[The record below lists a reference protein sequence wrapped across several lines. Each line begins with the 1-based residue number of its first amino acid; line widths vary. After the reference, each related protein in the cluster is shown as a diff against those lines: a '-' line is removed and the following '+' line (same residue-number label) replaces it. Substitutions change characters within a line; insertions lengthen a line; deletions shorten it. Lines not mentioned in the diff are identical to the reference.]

1 MLPDPAKNRFPIDE
15 SPTEMAWVQMIG
27 PLLTAGLGGLF
38 SERADDLS
46 GIFAI
51 LDIGCGPGDWVL
63 SVASKYPDIQVTG
76 IEISEQ
82 MIKDANAHAR
92 ARGFENAHFRVM
104 DATQPLDFPNGTFD
118 LVNARGITGF
128 MNPELWP
135 KILGESYR
143 ILRPGGTFR
152 ITELSEPLTNSAAT
166 GKLWGLFAR
175 SMSATG
181 RNYDPEGRHMG
192 IVHQLP
198 RLLREAGLQNI
209 QIRGHG
215 IDYSAGTPTW
225 EGWYQNF
232 SVVLKL
238 IQPFFMKLGLAT
250 EEEFD
255 RLYQQMLL
263 DMHSDQFTGLAPY
276 FTFWGTKPGES
287 R

>member
-1 MLPDPAKNRFPIDE
+1 MLPDPAKNRFPIEE
-15 SPTEMAWVQMIG
+15 SATEMAWVQMIG
-27 PLLTAGLGGLF
+27 PLLTAGMGGLF
-38 SERADDLS
+38 AERSDDLS
-46 GIFAI
+46 GISAV
-51 LDIGCGPGDWVL
+51 LDIGCGPGDWTL
-63 SVASKYPDIQVTG
+63 SVASKYPHIQSTG
-76 IEISEQ
+76 IDISEP

-92 ARGFENAHFRVM
+92 ARGFSNAHFRVM
-104 DATQPLDFPNGTFD
+104 DATQPLDFPDASFD
-118 LVNARGITGF
+118 LVNARAMTGF
-128 MNPELWP
+128 LNPQLWP

-152 ITELSEPLTNSAAT
+152 ITELSEPLSNSAAT

-175 SMSATG
+175 AMSATG

-198 RLLREAGLQNI
+198 KLLREAGFQNI
-209 QIRGHG
+209 SIRGHG

-238 IQPFFMKLGLAT
+238 IKPFFMKLGLAT

-255 RLYQQMLL
+255 RLYQQMLA

-276 FTFWGTKPGES
+276 FTFWGTKPAE
-287 R
+287 